1 VGRRARSRQLKAP
14 ASEYR
19 DGERNTLT
27 LRGSLTPGSRLEYD
41 SILKGGLDREDAWQR
56 ATEFLFERL
65 AVSWTISGLEI
76 TRQTELLGRYRLAS
90 NDERQFVREAIR
102 SHLAE
107 HFPEIELP

>member
-1 VGRRARSRQLKAP
+1 MSRRPQRLKAP

-19 DGERNTLT
+19 DADGNVLA
-27 LRGSLTPGSRLEYD
+27 LRGSMTAGSRREYE

-65 AVSWTISGLEI
+65 AVSWTLSELQI

-90 NDERQFVREAIR
+90 NDERQFVRETLRA
-102 SHLAE
+102 HLKE
-107 HFPEIELP
+107 HFPEMEAP

>member
-1 VGRRARSRQLKAP
+1 VSRRRQRLKAP

-19 DGERNTLT
+19 DAEGNVLA
-27 LRGSLTPGSRLEYD
+27 LRGSMTAGSRREYE

-65 AVSWTISGLEI
+65 AASWTISGLEI

-90 NDERQFVREAIR
+90 NDERQFVRDTLRA
-102 SHLAE
+102 HLKE
-107 HFPEIELP
+107 HFPEMEGP

>member
-14 ASEYR
+14 GSEYR
-19 DGERNTLT
+19 DAEGNTLT

-41 SILKGGLDREDAWQR
+41 TILKGGLDREDAWQR

-90 NDERQFVREAIR
+90 KGERQFVREAIR
-102 SHLAE
+102 SHLTE